1 VAVGAT
7 SGAIGAAAG
16 AVGAAGVAAVR
27 AAMRPYDQI
36 TIKTPNPKCR
46 LYWFLIEFIDWSTVS
61 HVGIF
66 YLLCE
71 ALPH

>member
-46 LYWFLIEFIDWSTVS
+46 LYWFLIEFIDWRYSQSCWYFPTPLVN
-61 HVGIF
+61 
-66 YLLCE
+66 
-71 ALPH
+71 